1 MSRAVE
7 SKRPIVS
14 SAHLVSERSA
24 ELSEF
29 EYGLIV
35 ASHALNR
42 WMVRCMA
49 AAGLGDLGPL
59 DILVLHSVNHRG
71 RDKKLADI
79 CFVLNV
85 EDSHTVSYAL
95 RKLVRAGL
103 VETRKSGKETFHAT
117 TKQGRAACE
126 RYRQV
131 REDCLMAA
139 LDAFAGTTEGATG
152 GDLNQRIGSAAD
164 LLRAVSGLYD
174 QAARAASSL

>member
-1 MSRAVE
+1 MNRPE
-7 SKRPIVS
+7 RSKRPIVS

-35 ASHALNR
+35 ASHAFNR

-49 AAGLGDLGPL
+49 AAGVDDLGPL
-59 DILVLHSVNHRG
+59 DILVLHSVNHRA

-103 VETRKSGKETFHAT
+103 VVARRNGKETLYAT
-117 TKQGRAACE
+117 TKNGRSACE

-139 LDAFAGTTEGATG
+139 LDAFAGASE
-152 GDLNQRIGSAAD
+152 GDLNQRIGTAAD
-164 LLRAVSGLYD
+164 LLRAASGLYD
-174 QAARAASSL
+174 QAARAAASL

>member
-1 MSRAVE
+1 MSRKRD

-14 SAHLVSERSA
+14 SAHLVSERST

-35 ASHALNR
+35 ASNAFER
-42 WMVRCMA
+42 WIVRCMA
-49 AAGLGDLGPL
+49 AAGGGDLGPL
-59 DILVLHSVNHRG
+59 DVLVLHSVNHRA

-95 RKLVRAGL
+95 RKLVRGGL
-103 VETRKSGKETFHAT
+103 VAGRRSGKETLYAT
-117 TKQGRAACE
+117 TKAGRAACE

-131 REDCLMAA
+131 RENCLMAA
-139 LDAFAGTTEGATG
+139 FGAVTGEAGP
-152 GDLNQRIGSAAD
+152 DLNREIGDAAG
-164 LLRAVSGLYD
+164 LLRALSGLYD
-174 QAARAASSL
+174 QAARAAASL